1 MRHLS
6 RVTLLAVLL
15 VPGPAT
21 ASYAPQPLK
30 TTVASSDL
38 IVVGTL
44 GAVRAL
50 PAKAGVIEHEGTI
63 AVEAH
68 LAGDPVKGG
77 RCTLTWVSGKVVS
90 GEIDYRG
97 RAGQKGIWLLHRAS
111 RGRYGAG
118 YPARFQPLEARATIE
133 ALIRSPLFL
142 VDTAGWSDG
151 GRACC
156 IKLMIRTFL
165 PTLEVKDHV
174 SVERGVLR
182 LHGRAR
188 VEVQGQV
195 GDAIAPLPGKTARA
209 KGGAVTVTRERP
221 HVVEVD
227 LRKHFALRGRK
238 GPGREVFHL
247 HWGTGRDDRSPS
259 YSFELDG
266 PP

>member
-1 MRHLS
+1 MRPGLPLALA
-6 RVTLLAVLL
+6 TFLLA
-15 VPGPAT
+15 PTSAA
-21 ASYAPQPLK
+21 ASYAPEPLK

-44 GAVRAL
+44 GALRVL
-50 PAKAGVIEHEGTI
+50 PAKAGVVEHEGTL
-63 AVEAH
+63 AVEAQ

-77 RCTLTWVSGKVVS
+77 RCTLTWVSGRVVA

-97 RAGQKGIWLLHRAS
+97 RAGQKGIWLLQRAG

-118 YPARFQPLEARATIE
+118 YPARFQPLEARAKIE

-142 VDTAGWSDG
+142 VDTTGWSDG
-151 GRACC
+151 GRASR
-156 IKLMIRTFL
+156 IRLVIRTFL
-165 PTLEVKDHV
+165 PSLEVKDHV
-174 SVERGVLR
+174 TVERGVLR

-188 VEVQGQV
+188 VEVQGQL
-195 GDAIAPLPGKTARA
+195 GDPIGALAGKTARA
-209 KGGAVTVTRERP
+209 QGAAITVTRERP

-266 PP
+266 P

>member
-1 MRHLS
+1 MPRRRS
-6 RVTLLAVLL
+6 ALLIAALL
-15 VPGPAT
+15 WPA
-21 ASYAPQPLK
+21 AAAGSFAPEPLK

-38 IVVGTL
+38 IVLGTL
-44 GAVRAL
+44 GALRAL

-63 AVEAH
+63 SVEAH

-118 YPARFQPLEARATIE
+118 YPARFQPLEARARIE

-142 VDTAGWSDG
+142 VDTTGWGDG
-151 GRACC
+151 GRASR

-165 PTLEVKDHV
+165 PTLEVRDHV

-195 GDAIAPLPGKTARA
+195 GDPIVALPGKTARA
-209 KGGAVTVTRERP
+209 RGAAITVSRERP
-221 HVVEVD
+221 HVVELD
-227 LRKHFALRGRK
+227 LRRHFALRGRK
-238 GPGREVFHL
+238 GPGREIFHV

-259 YSFELDG
+259 YSFELD
-266 PP
+266 